1 MVRERHG
8 SGVGGG
14 GGKKGARAHL
24 KSDFRDTTGTDGR
37 AYDND
42 RCPGGHCGRWITPRR
57 AREERRGSGKVGSR
71 KRLQERA
78 VDNTEANLQH
88 SGNLDFDLHTR
99 MTNEVIYISQIP
111 CDIDNDLGETDVSLS
126 CDPRAHMVEIRTRR
140 HTHYHH

>member
-1 MVRERHG
+1 M
-8 SGVGGG
+8 
-14 GGKKGARAHL
+14 
-24 KSDFRDTTGTDGR
+24 
-37 AYDND
+37 
-42 RCPGGHCGRWITPRR
+42 
-57 AREERRGSGKVGSR
+57 
-71 KRLQERA
+71 
-78 VDNTEANLQH
+78 DNTEANLQH